1 MLTSPLLEKLIQH
14 FNRFPG
20 IGRKTAQRLVWHLI
34 SSDKVLA
41 HEFAE
46 SIKETVDCFTTCQGC
61 LMLSEADPCPICND
75 TDRDDNLLCIVE
87 TTSDVYLME
96 NMHEFRGK
104 YFVLGHL
111 LSPLE
116 GFGLN
121 DLHITELESLIKVR
135 KPKEIILA
143 LKPSAEGEATIH
155 YISELM
161 HGNDVAITR
170 LSTGIPFG
178 SDLEYTSTLTLAN
191 AWKRRYRV

>member
-1 MLTSPLLEKLIQH
+1 MTNSPLLEKLIQQ

-20 IGRKTAQRLVWHLI
+20 IGRKTAQRLAWHLI
-34 SSDKVLA
+34 SGQKQDA
-41 HEFAE
+41 HVFADVIRE
-46 SIKETVDCFTTCQGC
+46 AVDNFKACHLC
-61 LMLSEADPCPICND
+61 LMLSESDPCPICSGA
-75 TDRDDNLLCIVE
+75 DRDDSQLCIVE
-87 TTSDVYLME
+87 STSEIYLLE
-96 NMHEFRGK
+96 NMQEYRGK

-116 GFGLN
+116 GFGTE
-121 DLHITELESLIKVR
+121 DLHLDELVSLIEAR
-135 KPKEIILA
+135 RPTEIILA

-161 HGNDVAITR
+161 RSRELALTR

-178 SDLEYTSTLTLAN
+178 GELEYTSTLTLAN